1 MLSISIVKT
10 LLYRTQIRFT
20 SSSSSIDIADFIR
33 GMSSAKKLKTE
44 SSSSSTNKPRHV
56 RMKERGRDPGLTSR
70 INLQIIS
77 NGYADTSKSLILN
90 NDQTNYIFNCGEGT
104 QRTLQEKNTAWEI
117 KFSKTKHLFMTRKSW
132 DTMGG
137 LLGVCIS
144 LKDAYLNEITF
155 HAPCDV
161 ISLLKHWKG
170 LEAFPNVTLEQHDY
184 DKGEFKD
191 DCFKINAIPLR
202 VNNNISNLDRKSERL
217 TTSNDLTSMKKFS
230 DDLVY
235 AYLCETHPFPATLS
249 AELCA
254 FHKVPPTELRSRLKN
269 GEDVTLPDGRII
281 HSKDVTLSGEPPVKV
296 LILDCPSLAY
306 LDSINKSELNSHS
319 YHVIVH
325 LAPSTILNDET
336 YRTWMKSMNTTH
348 HLLLDETQKNVHM
361 EAIYRYQT
369 QLNYIDD
376 GIFPLLS
383 YHNILKE
390 DLKIPEPIDNIS
402 YGFTSTR
409 IPIRPTLGPDNT
421 KLVTLQPQ
429 NYIDILLAN
438 EEFKQTFTAA
448 KQQLQAM
455 HEIAKTGHS
464 YPEII
469 FLGTGSACPSK
480 PRNTSGILIHI
491 NDANIFL
498 LECAEGTTGQIRH
511 FYGDQSDEILSHI
524 RFAYIS
530 HMHADHLGGLYGLIR
545 QRRRA
550 YENLGHKY
558 EKLILLCPNKYVDV
572 GRKQWNYFSDEHL
585 FDDDV
590 HIVFNRILTNGLPT
604 LTHVGGEN
612 TEEEIFLFDKFKSIG
627 LHGVQTVLVEHIY
640 DAHALVLRHIDG
652 WSLAFSGD
660 CKQSSDFIQAGQNVD
675 VLIHESTFETGLE
688 VYASQMR
695 HCTMAQAIDV
705 GRRMNA
711 KYTILWHFSQ
721 RYAKIPFLSRTK
733 TDDESQKDEK
743 QEQKFDNVCISFDFM
758 RIHLSDLP
766 RACELVPIFES
777 MFYDEWLNMKKKQT
791 RREQEPDYFT
801 KNTRMI
807 ESKRKFMSGRT
818 SPSNKNVTQ
827 FDPNTNRNIA
837 SSRQ

>member
-1 MLSISIVKT
+1 MRAPSLVAS
-10 LLYRTQIRFT
+10 LLYRTQIRFA
-20 SSSSSIDIADFIR
+20 SSSIDIADFIR
-33 GMSSAKKLKTE
+33 EMSSAKKQKTE
-44 SSSSSTNKPRHV
+44 SSSSTQNKPRHV

-70 INLQIIS
+70 INLQVIS
-77 NGYADTSKSLILN
+77 NGYAGTCKSVIIN
-90 NDQTNYIFNCGEGT
+90 NDQTNYLFNCGEGT

-117 KFSKTKHLFMTRKSW
+117 KFSKTKHLFVTRKSW

-170 LEAFPNVTLEQHDY
+170 LEAFPNVKLEQNDY

-202 VNNNISNLDRKSERL
+202 ANSFVPNLDTKRQRL
-217 TTSNDLTSMKKFS
+217 TTSNDLTQIQKFP

-235 AYLCETHPFPATLS
+235 AYLCETYPFPGTLS

-254 FHKVPPTELRSRLKN
+254 FHGVPPTELRARLKN
-269 GEDVTLPDGRII
+269 GEDVTLPDGRLIR
-281 HSKDVTLSGEPPVKV
+281 SKDVTLPGEPPVKV
-296 LILDCPSLAY
+296 LILDCPSLTY
-306 LDSINKSELNSHS
+306 LDSISKSELNSHS

-325 LAPSTILNDET
+325 LAPNSILNNEA
-336 YRTWMKSMNTTH
+336 YRTWMKSINTTH

-369 QLNYIDD
+369 QLNYIDN

-383 YHNILKE
+383 YQNILQE
-390 DLKIPEPIDNIS
+390 DLKFPTPVDNIS

-409 IPIRPTLGPDNT
+409 IPIRPTLGPDNS
-421 KLVTLQPQ
+421 KLIVLQPQ
-429 NYIDILLAN
+429 NYIDLLLAN
-438 EEFKQTFTAA
+438 EEFQQTFTAA

-464 YPEII
+464 YPEIV

-480 PRNTSGILIHI
+480 PRNTSGILVHI
-491 NDANIFL
+491 NDGNIFL
-498 LECAEGTTGQIRH
+498 LECAEGTIGQIRH

-524 RFAYIS
+524 RFTYIS
-530 HMHADHLGGLYGLIR
+530 HMHADHLGGLYGLLR

-550 YENLGHKY
+550 FENLGHKY

-572 GRKQWNYFSDEHL
+572 GRKQWSYFSNEYS

-590 HIVFNRILTNGLPT
+590 HVVFNRTLTNGLPT
-604 LTHVGGEN
+604 ITHVGGEN
-612 TEEEIFLFDKFKSIG
+612 TEEEIFRFDSFKSIG

-675 VLIHESTFETGLE
+675 VLIHEATFETGLE

-721 RYAKIPFLSRTK
+721 RYAKIPFLSEAK
-733 TDDESQKDEK
+733 NEDQSETDKK
-743 QEQKFDNVCISFDFM
+743 QEQQLDNVCISFDFM
-758 RIHLSDLP
+758 RFHLSDLP

-777 MFYDEWLNMKKKQT
+777 MFYDEWLSMKKKQT
-791 RREQEPDYFT
+791 RRDQEPDYFT
-801 KNTRMI
+801 KNTRMM
-807 ESKRKFMSGRT
+807 ESKRKFMSGKT
-818 SPSNKNVTQ
+818 STSSKNATPSKT
-827 FDPNTNRNIA
+827 TNSCDIA
-837 SSRQ
+837 SSHQ

>member
-1 MLSISIVKT
+1 MLSTSIIKT
-10 LLYRTQIRFT
+10 LLYRTQIRLA

-33 GMSSAKKLKTE
+33 GMSSAKKLKSE
-44 SSSSSTNKPRHV
+44 SSTINKPRHV

-70 INLQIIS
+70 INLQVIS
-77 NGYADTSKSLILN
+77 NGYVGTCKSLILS
-90 NDQTNYIFNCGEGT
+90 NDQTNYLFNCGEGT
-104 QRTLQEKNTAWEI
+104 QRTLQEKNTIWET
-117 KFSKTKHLFMTRKSW
+117 KFSKTKHIFVTKKSW

-137 LLGVCIS
+137 LLGLCIS
-144 LKDAYLNEITF
+144 LKETYLNEITF

-161 ISLLKHWKG
+161 IDLLKHWKG

-184 DKGEFKD
+184 DKAEFKD
-191 DCFKINAIPLR
+191 DCFKINAIALR
-202 VNNNISNLDRKSERL
+202 ANNSISN
-217 TTSNDLTSMKKFS
+217 TGNDLSQMKKFPE
-230 DDLVY
+230 DLVY
-235 AYLCETHPFPATLS
+235 AYLCETHPFPGSLS

-254 FHKVPPTELRSRLKN
+254 FHGVPPSELRSRLKN
-269 GEDVTLPDGRII
+269 GEDITLPDGRVIL
-281 HSKDVTLSGEPPVKV
+281 SKDVTLPGEPPVKV
-296 LILDCPSLAY
+296 LILECPSLNY
-306 LDSINKSELNSHS
+306 LDSIIKSDLNSHS
-319 YHVIVH
+319 YHTIVH
-325 LAPSTILNDET
+325 LAPHSILNNET
-336 YRTWMKSMNTTH
+336 YRSWMKSIKTTH
-348 HLLLDETQKNVHM
+348 HLFLDETQKNVHI

-383 YHNILKE
+383 YHNSLKE
-390 DLKIPEPIDNIS
+390 ELKLPESVDNIT
-402 YGFTSTR
+402 YGLTSTR
-409 IPIRPTLGPDNT
+409 IPIRPILGPDNS
-421 KLVTLQPQ
+421 KLVVLQPQ
-429 NYIDILLAN
+429 NYIDTLLEN

-491 NDANIFL
+491 NDTNLFL
-498 LECAEGTTGQIRH
+498 LDCAEGTVGQIRH
-511 FYGDQSDEILSHI
+511 FYGDQSDDILSRIH
-524 RFAYIS
+524 FAYIS
-530 HMHADHLGGLYGLIR
+530 HMHADHLGGLYGLIQ

-550 YENLGHKY
+550 FENLGHKY
-558 EKLILLCPNKYVDV
+558 EKLILLCPNKYIDV
-572 GRKQWNYFSDEHL
+572 GEKQWNYFSNKHS

-590 HIVFNRILTNGLPT
+590 HVIFNRTLTNGLPS
-604 LTHVGGEN
+604 LTNIGGEN
-612 TEEEIFLFDKFKSIG
+612 TNEEKFLFQKFKSIG

-660 CKQSSDFIQAGQNVD
+660 CKQSNDFIQAGQNVD
-675 VLIHESTFETGLE
+675 VLIHEATFETGLE

-721 RYAKIPFLSRTK
+721 RYAKIPFLSER
-733 TDDESQKDEK
+733 KDEEDSDKK
-743 QEQKFDNVCISFDFM
+743 QTKRPDNVCISFDFM

-766 RACELVPIFES
+766 RACELVPVFES
-777 MFYDEWLNMKKKQT
+777 MFYDEWLNMKKRQT
-791 RREQEPDYFT
+791 RREQEPDYFA

-818 SPSNKNVTQ
+818 SPSNSDKTQSTTKN
-827 FDPNTNRNIA
+827 NT
-837 SSRQ
+837 SPRQ